1 MVASLRAI
9 GGVHTLEDFAA
20 TRSDYTTPV
29 SGHYKGVELVEHPP
43 NGQGATAILLNH
55 ILAEFDIAS
64 MDPWGTLRAH
74 IEAEATKL
82 AYATRDRIIADP
94 DHVTGLQE
102 MLDPATGK
110 ALAAQIDP
118 AAPCPARRI
127 RRKTGTRKPS
137 TSPLSTGPHGGVDH
151 LLDLQGFR
159 LGRGLRQVRHPV
171 PQPRRGFRLDEG
183 HPNEA
188 MGGKRPMHTII
199 PAMLKRDGK
208 VIMPFGVMGGQYQ
221 STGHSADDHEHGRFR
236 PDPQAAI
243 DAPRC
248 FTEYGPM
255 KVEKG
260 YSPKVHQELAD
271 LGHDVVV
278 PPVGIGGAQA
288 IRIHEH
294 GVLEGGSDPRKD
306 GCALGY

>member
-1 MVASLRAI
+1 VSTRSRI
-9 GGVHTLEDFAA
+9 SPA
-20 TRSDYTTPV
+20 TRSDYTEPV

-102 MLDPATGK
+102 MLDPAPGK

-127 RRKTGTRKPS
+127 RRKTGTRKRS

-171 PQPRRGFRLDEG
+171 PQPRGGVPPRRGTSERG
-183 HPNEA
+183 G
-188 MGGKRPMHTII
+188 GGKRPMHTII

-221 STGHSADDHEHGRFR
+221 STGHSRMVTNMVDFGLN
-236 PDPQAAI
+236 PQAAI

-248 FTEYGPM
+248 FTRIRTDE
-255 KVEKG
+255 
-260 YSPKVHQELAD
+260 
-271 LGHDVVV
+271 
-278 PPVGIGGAQA
+278 GGG
-288 IRIHEH
+288 RIFSEGASGACGSRPQCRCPAGRDRWRAGDPHSAH

>member
-1 MVASLRAI
+1 
-9 GGVHTLEDFAA
+9 
-20 TRSDYTTPV
+20 
-29 SGHYKGVELVEHPP
+29 VEHPP

-55 ILAEFDIAS
+55 ILSEFDIAA

-82 AYATRDRIIADP
+82 AYATRDRIIGDP

-118 AAPCPARRI
+118 TACDALPAASD
-127 RRKTGTRKPS
+127 RKPAQGNRL
-137 TSPLSTGPHGGVDH
+137 PDGGGPRPDGGVDH

-159 LGRGLRQVRHPV
+159 LGRGVGQVRHPV
-171 PQPRRGFRLDEG
+171 PQSRRGLPPGRGAPER
-183 HPNEA
+183 
-188 MGGKRPMHTII
+188 GGWRQAPLHTII
-199 PAMLKRDGK
+199 PAMLKENGK
-208 VIMPFGVMGGQYQ
+208 VTMPFGVMGGQYQ
-221 STGHSADDHEHGRFR
+221 STGHARMITNIVDFGLT
-236 PDPQAAI
+236 PQAAI

-260 YSPKVHQELAD
+260 YSP
-271 LGHDVVV
+271 
-278 PPVGIGGAQA
+278 PC
-288 IRIHEH
+288 IRNLPIWATTWWCPQPASAARRRSASTEH